1 MSPWTISGPTDGENG
16 TATPLKRSQCTCLGA
31 VRGTSWWLL
40 SGVHARALTELVAG
54 GAGFVVTAAVS
65 SWPFPVQPAT
75 ARTTRPTTS
84 GRQAL
89 LNKWG
94 PFRAAD
100 LTRTSRHTKPSI
112 GEGLDALLRSEQG
125 LADNDD
131 DDDDDSL
138 AGALVPVA

>member
-1 MSPWTISGPTDGENG
+1 VAGSAGF
-16 TATPLKRSQCTCLGA
+16 
-31 VRGTSWWLL
+31 
-40 SGVHARALTELVAG
+40 LVAW
-54 GAGFVVTAAVS
+54 GAGFAAVS
-65 SWPFPVQPAT
+65 SWPFPAQPAT

-131 DDDDDSL
+131 DSL